1 MCGTPRM
8 PTRND
13 VCATTRR
20 LIAVIVSVVALAAIG
35 TATASAAPTMP
46 AANPIDYASLAQGAQ
61 AKVFNVT
68 IKDTKL
74 EGNAFTT
81 TVNNGLMG
89 GMGATITVG
98 KAAVKNNLMGVLYQT
113 ITIRPTKVGQVT
125 STITNAFATLSGG
138 NYGSVVISSTSLNRA
153 GSAYIVK
160 MRFNEQASNSNLNL
174 NLYHS

>member
-1 MCGTPRM
+1 MLRPYTGALIK
-8 PTRND
+8 TRN
-13 VCATTRR
+13 TPRR
-20 LIAVIVSVVALAAIG
+20 LIAAIVSVVALAAIG

-68 IKDTKL
+68 IKGTKL

-81 TVNNGLMG
+81 TVNDGLMG

-138 NYGSVVISSTSLNRA
+138 DYGSAVIVSTSLNQA

-160 MRFNEQASNSNLNL
+160 MKFDLQGANPNLNL

>member
-1 MCGTPRM
+1 MK
-8 PTRND
+8 TRIP
-13 VCATTRR
+13 RR
-20 LIAVIVSVVALAAIG
+20 LIAVIVSVVTLAAIG

-46 AANPIDYASLAQGAQ
+46 AANPIDYASLAKDAT

-68 IKDTKL
+68 IKGTKL

-89 GMGATITVG
+89 GMGATITVS
-98 KAAVKNNLMGVLYQT
+98 KATTTNYMLGVMYQT
-113 ITIRPTKVGQVT
+113 ITIRPTKAMEVGA
-125 STITNAFATLSGG
+125 TITNAFATLSGG
-138 NYGSVVISSTSLNRA
+138 NYGSVVIVSTSLNRA

-174 NLYHS
+174 KFYLYHS

>member
-1 MCGTPRM
+1 
-8 PTRND
+8 
-13 VCATTRR
+13 
-20 LIAVIVSVVALAAIG
+20 
-35 TATASAAPTMP
+35 MP

-68 IKDTKL
+68 IKGTKL

-81 TVNNGLMG
+81 TVNDGLMG

-138 NYGSVVISSTSLNRA
+138 DYGSAVIVSTSLNQA

-160 MRFNEQASNSNLNL
+160 MKFDL
-174 NLYHS
+174 

>member
-1 MCGTPRM
+1 MK
-8 PTRND
+8 TRPP
-13 VCATTRR
+13 RR
-20 LIAVIVSVVALAAIG
+20 LIAVIASVVVLAAIG

-46 AANPIDYASLAQGAQ
+46 AANPSDYASLAQGAQ

-68 IKDTKL
+68 IKGTKF

-89 GMGATITVG
+89 GMGATITVS
-98 KAAVKNNLMGVLYQT
+98 KATTKGYAVYQT

-138 NYGSVVISSTSLNRA
+138 NYGSGVIRSTSLNQA

-160 MRFNEQASNSNLNL
+160 MMFDEQGTNPNLNL
-174 NLYHS
+174 KFYLYHS